1 MLDYRQKQKR
11 KTSWGRIL
19 AIATKHFAKD
29 GYRGISLERVDE
41 LHNAPLETDVT
52 HPDTERR
59 SINFGLFENCITA

>member
-1 MLDYRQKQKR
+1 VLDYRQKQKR

-29 GYRGISLERVDE
+29 GYHGISLERVDE

-52 HPDTERR
+52 LSETEKQLVESHRM
-59 SINFGLFENCITA
+59 S